1 MECPLKASGKKDLLL
16 DYCARR
22 LDSPAEAALE
32 AHIATCPACKSWTE
46 EQMRAWAALDDW
58 LPAPISASFDS
69 ALYERIASER
79 TRMPWW
85 RTALRPLAVWRLKPA
100 LSLALASLLVV
111 ALWIGRPKPVP
122 PPNPNRAQ
130 ESLDAD
136 RLEKALDDVEM
147 LRQLDSAATPD
158 AQSM

>member
-1 MECPLKASGKKDLLL
+1 MECPLKAAGKKDLLL

-22 LDSPAEAALE
+22 LDPPAEAAIE
-32 AHIATCPACKSWTE
+32 GHIAVCPACKSWTE
-46 EQMRAWAALDDW
+46 EQIRTWAALDDW
-58 LPAPISASFDS
+58 LPAPISAGFDRR
-69 ALYERIASER
+69 LHERIAGER
-79 TRMPWW
+79 TRTPWW
-85 RTALRPLAVWRLKPA
+85 GVWRLKPA

-111 ALWIGRPKPVP
+111 VALWMGRPGLVP
-122 PPNPNRAQ
+122 LPNPNGAQ

-147 LRQLDSAATPD
+147 LRQFDSAAKAD